1 MASERFMIGLFSHED
16 NLLGAVRALREKK
29 LEITD
34 ALTPF
39 PVHGLEHELGYKDS
53 RLHTAGF
60 IFGLTGLLFALNLH
74 DVDQYIQLSD

>member
-39 PVHGLEHELGYKDS
+39 QCMV
-53 RLHTAGF
+53 
-60 IFGLTGLLFALNLH
+60 
-74 DVDQYIQLSD
+74 